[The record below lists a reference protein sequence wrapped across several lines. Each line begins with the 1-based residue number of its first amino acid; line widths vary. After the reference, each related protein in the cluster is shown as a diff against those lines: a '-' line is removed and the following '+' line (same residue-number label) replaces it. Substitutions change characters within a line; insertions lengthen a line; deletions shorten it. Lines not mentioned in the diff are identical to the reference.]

1 MSTSESVQQDSS
13 VVSEADPGTQ
23 SGESDLHGE
32 TAERPVSMGKVRRS
46 SVRGLRGILKKPRQ
60 EVPPPKEDV
69 IPETPEA
76 SQESIVQKDSGD
88 TESDLKTK
96 RASLHLA
103 AFDRLM
109 FAKRGAELRNE
120 YMRDFLGA

>member
-1 MSTSESVQQDSS
+1 M
-13 VVSEADPGTQ
+13 VSEADPGTQ
-23 SGESDLHGE
+23 SAEHDLHGE
-32 TAERPVSMGKVRRS
+32 TSERPVSEGKVRRS
-46 SVRGLRGILKKPRQ
+46 SVRVLRGILKKPRQ
-60 EVPPPKEDV
+60 EVPPLKEEV

-76 SQESIVQKDSGD
+76 DRESIVQKDSGD
-88 TESDLKTK
+88 MENDPKTK